1 MANRTI
7 STKVLNVVYTTEQLS
22 QEPVSTTVISKGLLV
37 IENTTDGK
45 VKLKVGDGVNVY
57 ANLPYLSDPSV
68 AKQIEDALATLN
80 NIMTIKGTVESVEA
94 LNQITDVKTGDVYFV
109 GTVAGNYSEYVRTAA
124 GQWEYIG
131 VVQSEVDLSGYYTS
145 AQVDTLLSNKAN
157 NTLTGYAKGSD
168 GSAITE
174 ADTVQSALSKLENQ
188 IENKANDGSEIVLTG
203 YAKGTDSSDVSAT
216 DTVNQAISKLEN
228 QMDSHS
234 HGADDITAMTSYVK
248 PTTLT
253 EKTIQASDT
262 LNQAVGKL
270 EKNMDDKLDIND
282 TYVINC
288 TL

>member
-7 STKVLNVVYTTEQLS
+7 STKVLNVVYTTDQLA

-80 NIMTIKGTVESVEA
+80 NIMTIKGTVASVDE
-94 LNQITDVKTGDVYFV
+94 LNAISDAKTGDVYFV

-131 VVQSEVDLSGYYTS
+131 VVQSAVDLSGYYTS
-145 AQVDTLLSNKAN
+145 TQVDTLLANKAN
-157 NTLTGYAKGSD
+157 NTLSGYTKGGD
-168 GSAITE
+168 GSAITDK
-174 ADTVQSALSKLENQ
+174 DTVQSALSKLENQ
-188 IENKANDGSEIVLTG
+188 IDNKANDGSEIVLTS
-203 YAKGTDSSDVSAT
+203 YTKGTDATAVKAT
-216 DTVNQAISKLEN
+216 DTVNQAIGKLEN
-228 QMDSHS
+228 QMTSHTHTS
-234 HGADDITAMTSYVK
+234 SKITAMASYSK
-248 PTTLT
+248 PTSLSDKNIKAT
-253 EKTIQASDT
+253 DT
-262 LNQAVGKL
+262 LNEAIGKL